1 MQLLLLAGLLCAGV
15 SGESASGRV
24 AQRSELATGGRE
36 AATAPQVSL
45 QDNPGRRRRS
55 DARRRTHQEKPSP
68 EEAKKQALVTETK
81 ILEFARAEQAKAA
94 KVFEEKRKLTAAKK
108 KVEFD
113 EAKARV
119 AGQLKEQQQAIQK
132 EQKKAA
138 EARTLFEEKNSAV
151 AENSEAQRE
160 EIKVE
165 QKTTVLRSAIEE
177 AVKNVNDALKFV
189 AMVKNGEGMKAYRQ
203 SFLAAEHKNGGA
215 PPGGFARLTETQL
228 NTPWLTNL
236 NKALAAA
243 KYKTNYEN
251 VLQVQKLLDVATQKE
266 QTLERGWKKDE
277 EHRASVNEAMQK
289 NAKQREVD
297 AKYEART
304 KASEKARQEV
314 TIKREAK
321 EKRLRDLKE
330 QTAALMRQASE
341 IKMEALQAEA
351 APTPPKPAKK
361 GKSKSKV
368 KTEKGKG
375 KAAGKPE
382 AKPKG
387 KPKGK
392 PKAKSPKGK
401 SPKRKSKKKK
411 RG

>member
-1 MQLLLLAGLLCAGV
+1 MG
-15 SGESASGRV
+15 
-24 AQRSELATGGRE
+24 
-36 AATAPQVSL
+36 
-45 QDNPGRRRRS
+45 
-55 DARRRTHQEKPSP
+55 
-68 EEAKKQALVTETK
+68 
-81 ILEFARAEQAKAA
+81 
-94 KVFEEKRKLTAAKK
+94 
-108 KVEFD
+108 
-113 EAKARV
+113 
-119 AGQLKEQQQAIQK
+119 
-132 EQKKAA
+132 
-138 EARTLFEEKNSAV
+138 
-151 AENSEAQRE
+151 
-160 EIKVE
+160 
-165 QKTTVLRSAIEE
+165 
-177 AVKNVNDALKFV
+177 
-189 AMVKNGEGMKAYRQ
+189 
-203 SFLAAEHKNGGA
+203 
-215 PPGGFARLTETQL
+215 
-228 NTPWLTNL
+228 
-236 NKALAAA
+236 
-243 KYKTNYEN
+243 
-251 VLQVQKLLDVATQKE
+251 
-266 QTLERGWKKDE
+266 QTLERSWKKDE

-387 KPKGK
+387 KPK
-392 PKAKSPKGK
+392 AKSPKGK
-401 SPKRKSKKKK
+401 SPKGKSKKKK